1 MLFAWF
7 LSNLHCVTRPNFS
20 FRSFNMERFSLKFV
34 YDIHIRIIKWQEIEG
49 SGVIP
54 SPSLI
59 WSFLSNGPFDT
70 TFFNLFEKKILNTTK
85 WQNCSQCLHRRE
97 NNVKLENDYVLVSTP
112 SGIHSHKPPLWPL
125 LRDFGLLQTDDQ
137 CLEIFGRYL
146 LPNTVTVGNQC
157 LLFQDK
163 DVFFSWTKHYVM

>member
-1 MLFAWF
+1 MKNIW
-7 LSNLHCVTRPNFS
+7 
-20 FRSFNMERFSLKFV
+20 K
-34 YDIHIRIIKWQEIEG
+34 IINK
-49 SGVIP
+49 
-54 SPSLI
+54 
-59 WSFLSNGPFDT
+59 
-70 TFFNLFEKKILNTTK
+70 TK

-97 NNVKLENDYVLVSTP
+97 NKVKLENDYVLVSTP

-125 LRDFGLLQTDDQ
+125 LRNFGLLQTDDQ

-163 DVFFSWTKHYVM
+163 DVFFSWTKHYIRKSFQTWHTKITVFRLMAIKLRIFTVKVPHA